1 MEFYILLFSSFLVVR
16 NLYLVYLFMPLYHHL
31 FNMNRRLRGGDILF
45 VWITV
50 ITTIIFTLIIMN
62 PSGIMSLDFIFIF
75 NLNYYMYSV
84 LMMKIIQKSKYR
96 MGLGKCDYFH
106 HKFGKIGYFLS
117 SNRHP

>member
-16 NLYLVYLFMPLYHHL
+16 NLYLVYLFIPLYYHL
-31 FNMNRRLRGGDILF
+31 FNMNRRLRGGDLLF

-50 ITTIIFTLIIMN
+50 ITTIIFGIIISN
-62 PSGIMSLDFIFIF
+62 PSGIIELDFIFIF

-84 LMMKIIQKSKYR
+84 LMVKMIQKSKYR

-106 HKFGKIGYFLS
+106 HKFGKIGYFLHI
-117 SNRHP
+117 NRHP